1 MSYFVQV
8 TGDENEEPIE
18 IPSETDGTLLLSSVE
33 AQFPGA
39 TGLKYRHPA
48 SRGLRGVRLH
58 EGSLHPPDEG
68 WKFVFVCS
76 FPKENKRKSDDML
89 ENSMSKTQRMEK
101 KLQCSDL
108 VVLGLPWTTT
118 EKELR
123 AYFSTFGELLMA
135 QVKKDPKTGKSKGF
149 GFIKFADYETQL
161 RVLGQR
167 HMVDGRHCDVR
178 IPNSHG
184 DAGARQYNGKVFIG
198 RLTEDISHEDL
209 RTYFGKY
216 GEITDIYIPKP
227 FRGFAF
233 ITFLSPEV
241 AQSLCDEDHIVK
253 GTSVHISN
261 ATPKGTNQQNM
272 GRPGPG
278 GAQGGPEGWNQGPGG
293 GQNMNPLNM
302 LAALTQA
309 SWGLLGNMQ
318 GGGGPNNGGQ
328 GQSGGGQGYN
338 RGGGNTGGG
347 NFNNQGSGQRDNSNF
362 GGGGNN
368 APPPTSQGQSTSTSN
383 YGGGESRSGYGGQSG
398 SSGYGQGQ
406 QSGQTYGQGQ
416 SYGSGT
422 SSGYGNTSYNST
434 GWGQTGSGSGGGYNH
449 GSGW

>member
-184 DAGARQYNGKVFIG
+184 DAGTRQYNGKVFIG

-278 GAQGGPEGWNQGPGG
+278 GPGGQEGWNQGPGGG

-318 GGGGPNNGGQ
+318 GGGGPNG
-328 GQSGGGQGYN
+328 GGGQGNSGSGGPRNYQQ
-338 RGGGNTGGG
+338 GGGTG
-347 NFNNQGSGQRDNSNF
+347 NFNQGSGPRDNSNF
-362 GGGGNN
+362 GGGH
-368 APPPTSQGQSTSTSN
+368 APPPASQSTGASN
-383 YGGGESRSGYGGQSG
+383 YGGESRSGYGSG
-398 SSGYGQGQ
+398 GTSGYG
-406 QSGQTYGQGQ
+406 SN
-416 SYGSGT
+416 SYGSGYGSNSSYGT
-422 SSGYGNTSYNST
+422 SSYSNT
-434 GWGQTGSGSGGGYNH
+434 GWGSGSGSGGGYN
-449 GSGW
+449 SGW

>member
-18 IPSETDGTLLLSSVE
+18 IPSESDGTLLLSSVE

-58 EGSLHPPDEG
+58 EGCLHPPDEG

-76 FPKENKRKSDDML
+76 FPKENKRKSDDAL

-108 VVLGLPWTTT
+108 VVLGLPWSTS

-135 QVKKDPKTGKSKGF
+135 QVKKDAKTGKSKGF

-161 RVLGQR
+161 RVLSQR

-184 DAGARQYNGKVFIG
+184 EPGSRQFNSKVFIG
-198 RLTEDISHEDL
+198 RLTEDISHDDL

-241 AQSLCDEDHIVK
+241 AQQLCDEDHIVK

-261 ATPKGTNQQNM
+261 ATPKGSNQNNQFN
-272 GRPGPG
+272 RPGPG
-278 GAQGGPEGWNQGPGG
+278 GQGGQEGWNQGPPGGCGG
-293 GQNMNPLNM
+293 GGQQNMNPLNM

-318 GGGGPNNGGQ
+318 GGGPNNGGGNQ
-328 GQSGGGQGYN
+328 AGGPPNSGYN
-338 RGGGNTGGG
+338 RGGPPNFNPGSRDPPSNNSGG
-347 NFNNQGSGQRDNSNF
+347 NFSSGQHSRTPASTAN
-362 GGGGNN
+362 
-368 APPPTSQGQSTSTSN
+368 TSTSN
-383 YGGGESRSGYGGQSG
+383 YGSGYGDSGSTGYGNSSYGSGYGNSSSQYG
-398 SSGYGQGQ
+398 SSGYGSTGW
-406 QSGQTYGQGQ
+406 
-416 SYGSGT
+416 GSS
-422 SSGYGNTSYNST
+422 SSGYGNHN
-434 GWGQTGSGSGGGYNH
+434 
-449 GSGW
+449 SGW

>member
-18 IPSETDGTLLLSSVE
+18 IPSESDGTLLLSSVE

-58 EGSLHPPDEG
+58 EGCLHPPDEG

-76 FPKENKRKSDDML
+76 FPKENKRKSDDAL

-108 VVLGLPWTTT
+108 VVLGLPWTTS

-135 QVKKDPKTGKSKGF
+135 QVKKDAKTGKSKGF

-184 DAGARQYNGKVFIG
+184 EPGSRQFNSKVFIG
-198 RLTEDISHEDL
+198 RLTEDISHDDL

-233 ITFLSPEV
+233 ITFLSPDV
-241 AQSLCDEDHIVK
+241 AQQLCDEDHIVK

-261 ATPKGTNQQNM
+261 ATPKGSNQQNQNNR
-272 GRPGPG
+272 GGPG
-278 GAQGGPEGWNQGPGG
+278 GQGGQEGWNQGGPGG
-293 GQNMNPLNM
+293 GGGGQGQQNMNPLNM

-318 GGGGPNNGGQ
+318 GGGPNNGGGNQAGGQNRGYNNQ
-328 GQSGGGQGYN
+328 GGPPGNYNQGSRDNTNQQSGG
-338 RGGGNTGGG
+338 
-347 NFNNQGSGQRDNSNF
+347 NFSSGQQHSRTP
-362 GGGGNN
+362 
-368 APPPTSQGQSTSTSN
+368 ASTTAGASS
-383 YGGGESRSGYGGQSG
+383 YGSGYGGGDSSSSGGYQGSSYGQGYGNSSTPGSYG
-398 SSGYGQGQ
+398 SSGYGN
-406 QSGQTYGQGQ
+406 SG
-416 SYGSGT
+416 
-422 SSGYGNTSYNST
+422 
-434 GWGQTGSGSGGGYNH
+434 WGSGSTSSGYNH

>member
-18 IPSETDGTLLLSSVE
+18 IPSESDGTLLLSSVE

-58 EGSLHPPDEG
+58 EGCLHPPDEG

-76 FPKENKRKSDDML
+76 FPKENKRKSDDAL

-108 VVLGLPWTTT
+108 VVLGLPWSTT

-135 QVKKDPKTGKSKGF
+135 QVKKDAKTGKSKGF

-161 RVLGQR
+161 RVLSQR

-184 DAGARQYNGKVFIG
+184 EPGSRQFNSKVFIG
-198 RLTEDISHEDL
+198 RLTEDISHDDL

-233 ITFLSPEV
+233 ITFLSPEI
-241 AQSLCDEDHIVK
+241 AQQLCDEDHIVK

-261 ATPKGTNQQNM
+261 ATPKGSNQNNQFN
-272 GRPGPG
+272 RPG
-278 GAQGGPEGWNQGPGG
+278 QGGQGGQEGWNQGPPGG
-293 GQNMNPLNM
+293 GGGGNQQNMNPLNM

-318 GGGGPNNGGQ
+318 GGGPNNGGGNQ
-328 GQSGGGQGYN
+328 TGGPPN
-338 RGGGNTGGG
+338 RGGYNQGGPPNFNPGSRDPPSNNSGG
-347 NFNNQGSGQRDNSNF
+347 NFSSGQHSRTPASTPN
-362 GGGGNN
+362 
-368 APPPTSQGQSTSTSN
+368 TSASN
-383 YGGGESRSGYGGQSG
+383 YGSSYGDSSTGYGNSGYSGSYSNSSSQYG
-398 SSGYGQGQ
+398 SSGYGSTGW
-406 QSGQTYGQGQ
+406 
-416 SYGSGT
+416 GSS
-422 SSGYGNTSYNST
+422 SSGYGNHN
-434 GWGQTGSGSGGGYNH
+434 
-449 GSGW
+449 SGW

>member
-18 IPSETDGTLLLSSVE
+18 IPTESDGTLLLSSVE

-58 EGSLHPPDEG
+58 EGCLHPPDEG

-76 FPKENKRKSDDML
+76 FPKENKRKSDDTL

-184 DAGARQYNGKVFIG
+184 EAGTRQFNGKVFIG

-216 GEITDIYIPKP
+216 GEITDVYIPKP

-241 AQSLCDEDHIVK
+241 AQALCDEDHIVK

-261 ATPKGTNQQNM
+261 ATPKGSNQQNQ
-272 GRPGPG
+272 GRGGPG
-278 GAQGGPEGWNQGPGG
+278 GGQGGPDNWNQQGPG

-318 GGGGPNNGGQ
+318 GGGGPNGGG
-328 GQSGGGQGYN
+328 GQSGGGPRFNQQ
-338 RGGGNTGGG
+338 GGNTG
-347 NFNNQGSGQRDNSNF
+347 NFNQAGSGPRDNSNF
-362 GGGGNN
+362 GGGP
-368 APPPTSQGQSTSTSN
+368 AHARSPPSSQSTGASN
-383 YGGGESRSGYGGQSG
+383 YGGTGGSYGGSGSTGYGGSG
-398 SSGYGQGQ
+398 SYEGSSSGYAGN
-406 QSGQTYGQGQ
+406 T
-416 SYGSGT
+416 
-422 SSGYGNTSYNST
+422 GYGNTGYGNT
-434 GWGQTGSGSGGGYNH
+434 GWGSSSGSGGGAGAYNH